1 MARPT
6 VEPATGQES
15 RSLLWAALG
24 VAVALVGLW
33 VGLALGGGGY
43 TPAADG
49 LPDPGALV
57 GWGRPIAKLMAT
69 LSGTVTLGFLVSA
82 AFLMPGADRALVS
95 RPGRRDLTVAAA
107 AALVWSLSA
116 LATIVFTHATVVG
129 VPLGEAMRP
138 EIFFTYA
145 LEIPQNVAYLV
156 TAILALIIAGFAA
169 VSVRTGS
176 AAMLSGVA
184 AIGLIAGPL
193 TAHGTSL
200 GDHSLA
206 LASGALHAL
215 AAALWVGGLVAITVH
230 GVRRDPGFDIAI
242 RRFSVLAT
250 GAVIVLAASGVAN
263 AYTRLEQFSELVTTA
278 YGWLVMLKIALLV
291 ALLLVAR
298 TTRRAVSADPQSRPA
313 LTRWLL
319 AEGILLA
326 VTLGVALSM
335 TVTAYPR
342 TAVPLPS
349 AAEELLGFPFPP
361 PPSAATVV
369 FGWYPDTAFLI
380 VGAVLAGAYGWGVWR
395 THRRGIHWPW
405 GRTIAWFLG
414 VATLIWATSFGIAG
428 YAQVSVEWHMLQHM
442 VMSMV
447 VPILLVLGMPATLA
461 LRALHTGQ
469 GPDRGP
475 REWVVWGLHSPVS
488 RFVTHPLYVLAIGT
502 VGLFGLYFTP
512 LFGWAMGSHL
522 GHVLMGLHFVL
533 AGFLF
538 YWVVLGLDPG
548 PRTVPPWARLLLLLA
563 FVSLHAFFAVA
574 IMMSTVPL
582 GPEWYSLVQP
592 PWLTDSLK
600 DSVDGGG
607 VAWGIGEIPTLA
619 VMLVVAIQWARSDDR
634 EAKRRDRRVER
645 DGDAEL
651 AAYNARLAQLA
662 VRDQDEV
669 SGVQDKVT

>member
-1 MARPT
+1 MTTTRQAPT
-6 VEPATGQES
+6 GTPTTGPDPGTYAWA
-15 RSLLWAALG
+15 LLGAGL
-24 VAVALVGLW
+24 AVVGLLL
-33 VGLALGGGGY
+33 GLALGGGAY
-43 TPAADG
+43 APAADG

-57 GWGRPIAKLMAT
+57 GWGRPLAKLMT
-69 LSGTVTLGFLVSA
+69 TMSGTVTLGFLVTA
-82 AFLMPGADRALVS
+82 AFLIPGADRALVS
-95 RPGRRDLTVAAA
+95 RPGRRDLTLAARA
-107 AALVWSLSA
+107 SAVWAVSA
-116 LATIVFTHATVVG
+116 LATVMFTHATVVG
-129 VPLGEAMRP
+129 LPFGEAMRP
-138 EIFFTYA
+138 EVFFTYA

-156 TAILALIIAGFAA
+156 TAILALIISALAA
-169 VSVRTGS
+169 LSVRTGS

-184 AIGLIAGPL
+184 AIALVTGPL

-206 LASGALHAL
+206 LASGSIHAL
-215 AAALWVGGLVAITVH
+215 AAALWVGGLIAITRH
-230 GVRRDPGFDIAI
+230 GLRHDPGFSVAI

-250 GAVIVLAASGVAN
+250 AAVIVLAASGVAN
-263 AYTRLEQFSELVTTA
+263 AYTRLEQFSELWTTA
-278 YGWLVMLKIALLV
+278 YGWLVLLKIALLAV
-291 ALLLVAR
+291 LLVVAR
-298 TTRRAVSADPQSRPA
+298 TTRRTVAQDPRSRPA

-319 AEGILLA
+319 SEGILLA
-326 VTLGVALSM
+326 VTVGVALSM

-342 TAVPLPS
+342 SAVPLPS
-349 AAEELLGFPFPP
+349 PAEELLGFPFPP
-361 PPSAATVV
+361 PPTAATVV

-380 VGAVLAGAYGWGVWR
+380 LGAVLAGGYGWGVWR
-395 THRRGIHWPW
+395 THRRGVRWPW
-405 GRTIAWFLG
+405 GRTISWFLG
-414 VATLIWATSFGIAG
+414 VAILMWATSFGISG

-522 GHVLMGLHFVL
+522 GHVLMGLHFLL

-538 YWVVLGLDPG
+538 FWVVLGLDPG

-563 FVSLHAFFAVA
+563 FVSMHAFFAVA
-574 IMMSTVPL
+574 IMMSTIPL

-607 VAWGIGEIPTLA
+607 VAWGIGEIPVLV
-619 VMLVVAIQWARSDDR
+619 VMLVVAVQWARSDDR
-634 EAKRRDRRVER
+634 EAKRRDRKVER
-645 DGDAEL
+645 DGDTEL
-651 AAYNARLAQLA
+651 DAYNARLAKLA
-662 VRDQDEV
+662 VRDRQD
-669 SGVQDKVT
+669 QDRVT

>member
-1 MARPT
+1 M
-6 VEPATGQES
+6 
-15 RSLLWAALG
+15 
-24 VAVALVGLW
+24 GLT
-33 VGLALGGGGY
+33 LGGGGY

-49 LPDPGALV
+49 LPDPGPLV
-57 GWGRPIAKLMAT
+57 GWGRPVFKLLAT
-69 LSGTVTLGFLVSA
+69 ASGTVTLGFLVSA

-95 RPGRRDLTVAAA
+95 RAGRKDLTIAAG
-107 AALVWSLSA
+107 AALVWALSA
-116 LATIVFTHATVVG
+116 LATLMFTHATVVG
-129 VPLGEAMRP
+129 MPLGEAMRP
-138 EIFFTYA
+138 EVFFTYA
-145 LEIPQNVAYLV
+145 LEIPQNVASLI
-156 TAILALIIAGFAA
+156 TAILALIIAAFAA

-184 AIGLIAGPL
+184 AIALISGPL

-206 LASGALHAL
+206 LAAGALHAL
-215 AAALWVGGLVAITVH
+215 AAALWVGGLIAVTRH
-230 GVRRDPGFDIAI
+230 GLRRDPGFDIAI

-250 GAVIVLAASGVAN
+250 GSVVVLAASGVAN
-263 AYTRLEQFSELVTTA
+263 AYTRLEQFSELFTTA
-278 YGWLVMLKIALLV
+278 YGWLIILKIVLL
-291 ALLLVAR
+291 AILLLVAR
-298 TTRRAVSADPQSRPA
+298 TARRAVASDPQSRPA
-313 LTRWLL
+313 LTKWLL
-319 AEGILLA
+319 TEGILLA

-361 PPSAATVV
+361 PPTAATVV
-369 FGWYPDTAFLI
+369 LGWYPDTAFLI
-380 VGAVLAGAYGWGVWR
+380 VGAVLAGGYGWGVWR
-395 THRRGIHWPW
+395 CHKRGIRWPW
-405 GRTIAWFLG
+405 GRTISWFLG
-414 VATLIWATSFGIAG
+414 VAILIWATSFGIAG
-428 YAQVSVEWHMLQHM
+428 YAQVSVEWHMMQHM
-442 VMSMV
+442 LMSMM

-461 LRALHTGQ
+461 LRALHTGK

-522 GHVLMGLHFVL
+522 GHILMGLHFLL

-548 PRTVPPWARLLLLLA
+548 PRTVPPWARLLMLLA

-574 IMMSTVPL
+574 IMMSTIPL
-582 GPEWYSLVQP
+582 GTEWYSQVQP
-592 PWLTDSLK
+592 PWLMDSLK

-607 VAWGIGEIPTLA
+607 VAWGIGEIPTLV

-645 DGDAEL
+645 DGDSEL
-651 AAYNARLAQLA
+651 AAYNARLAQMA
-662 VRDQDEV
+662 VRDQAEGV
-669 SGVQDKVT
+669 SAQDRVT